1 MLQLKPNVIFSAH
14 DHRVAMATTRK
25 NDSHYFEI
33 GSFVDDLTVIKKQ
46 INDQDCTEVIWPTC
60 SYRMGVDKSGY
71 GFATIGNSLIL
82 NCKNVDLTFI
92 LFTIKEMMG

>member
-1 MLQLKPNVIFSAH
+1 MLRLKPNVIFSAH

-25 NDSHYFEI
+25 NDSHYFEV
-33 GSFVDDLTVIKKQ
+33 GSFVDDSTVIKKQ

-71 GFATIGNSLIL
+71 GFATIGNYSSSRH
-82 NCKNVDLTFI
+82 F
-92 LFTIKEMMG
+92 

>member
-25 NDSHYFEI
+25 NDSHYFEV
-33 GSFVDDLTVIKKQ
+33 GSFVDDSTVIKKQ

-60 SYRMGVDKSGY
+60 SYRMGVVKSGY
-71 GFATIGNSLIL
+71 GFATIGNYSDTLKIEI
-82 NCKNVDLTFI
+82 NTHNFGYDKR
-92 LFTIKEMMG
+92 K